1 MSDFELVI
9 ETDTRGFQPV
19 ELRVESLLYDRVEL
33 SDELKACFYT
43 EVWVRHSPS
52 ACVSNLFFQKGCCDI
67 KNSDSS
73 HFWLMVRKPQLCM

>member
-33 SDELKACFYT
+33 SDELKACFT
-43 EVWVRHSPS
+43 LRSESVTV
-52 ACVSNLFFQKGCCDI
+52 CLLVSVTYFFKRAAVISKTAIHPTLADG
-67 KNSDSS
+67 
-73 HFWLMVRKPQLCM
+73 